1 MASADILQILYAK
14 QKTPEEFNFDAMW
27 APTVFD
33 LIPPFEVDKLRAI
46 ATSIKLSSKIDEK
59 YKMIKAILEPYGF
72 RKLHA
77 GTNRVVY
84 RHLECTNIVMKIAID
99 DTGMT
104 DNPREFENQQWL
116 KPFVTKTFDVSPC
129 GTVAISERIQPI
141 TTKEEFLSISED
153 IFDLITENIIGEYV
167 LEDIGTKFFRNWG
180 IRNGFGPVLLDY
192 PYVFRLDGAK
202 LYCNKEDPI
211 TGEICGGEIDYDDGF
226 NFLRCTKCG
235 AMVEAKLLKQD
246 IKQNKICI
254 KNEELNS
261 MIVNLVRGNDI
272 ISGNEIAETRATT
285 RNNRQNNMRRRES
298 YRQKTSGL
306 KASLMRGDIDYTNDI
321 KNVKE
326 EVEGKMI
333 TKETQR
339 IEIKSERHERRKTSY
354 DNKVKE
360 TKTEE
365 RPVRNIYNKEDKVEY
380 DTTSQFMKNGIK
392 EEQDKVVEEEQNDF
406 LDEATIKEMQEKM
419 INGFGISEDGLNQNQ
434 HEVQQKIKE
443 ESHEEEPSD
452 EIEEKYKEY
461 ANDDSYNP
469 TQKIPNKK
477 ALEQF

>member
-46 ATSIKLSSKIDEK
+46 ATSIKLSSKIDDK
-59 YKMIKAILEPYGF
+59 YKMIKDIVEPYGF

-153 IFDLITENIIGEYV
+153 IFDLITENIIGEYI

-202 LYCNKEDPI
+202 LYCNKDDPS
-211 TGEICGGEIDYDDGF
+211 TGEICGGEIEYDEGF

-285 RNNRQNNMRRRES
+285 RNNRQDNRKRRES

-326 EVEGKMI
+326 EVEDKMI

-339 IEIKSERHERRKTSY
+339 GKFKNERKRETPY

-365 RPVRNIYNKEDKVEY
+365 VSTRKVDNKENKVEY
-380 DTTSQFMKNGIK
+380 DTTSQFSDNGI
-392 EEQDKVVEEEQNDF
+392 EEE
-406 LDEATIKEMQEKM
+406 
-419 INGFGISEDGLNQNQ
+419 EDR
-434 HEVQQKIKE
+434 V
-443 ESHEEEPSD
+443 
-452 EIEEKYKEY
+452 IE
-461 ANDDSYNP
+461 
-469 TQKIPNKK
+469 
-477 ALEQF
+477 

>member
-46 ATSIKLSSKIDEK
+46 ATSIKLSSKIDDK
-59 YKMIKAILEPYGF
+59 YKMIKDIVEPYGF

-153 IFDLITENIIGEYV
+153 IFDLITENIIGEYI

-202 LYCNKEDPI
+202 LYCNKDDPI

-285 RNNRQNNMRRRES
+285 RNNRQDNRKRRES

-306 KASLMRGDIDYTNDI
+306 KASLMRGNIDYTNDI

-326 EVEGKMI
+326 EVEDKMI

-339 IEIKSERHERRKTSY
+339 VEVKSERHERRKTPY
-354 DNKVKE
+354 DNRVKE

-365 RPVRNIYNKEDKVEY
+365 RPVGKGCNKEDKVEY

-419 INGFGISEDGLNQNQ
+419 TNGFGISEDELNQNQ

-469 TQKIPNKK
+469 TQKISNKK

>member
-46 ATSIKLSSKIDEK
+46 ATSIKLSSKIDDK
-59 YKMIKAILEPYGF
+59 YKMIKDIVEPYGF

-153 IFDLITENIIGEYV
+153 IFDLITENIIGEYI

-202 LYCNKEDPI
+202 LYCNKDDPI

-285 RNNRQNNMRRRES
+285 RNNRQDNRKRRES

-326 EVEGKMI
+326 EVEDKMI

-339 IEIKSERHERRKTSY
+339 VEVKSERHERRKTPY
-354 DNKVKE
+354 DNRVKE

-365 RPVRNIYNKEDKVEY
+365 RPVGKGCNKEDKVEY

-419 INGFGISEDGLNQNQ
+419 TNGFGISEDELNQNQ

-452 EIEEKYKEY
+452 EIKEKYKEY

>member
-46 ATSIKLSSKIDEK
+46 ATSIKLSSKIDDK
-59 YKMIKAILEPYGF
+59 YKMIKDIVEPYGF

-153 IFDLITENIIGEYV
+153 IFDLITENIIGEYI

-202 LYCNKEDPI
+202 LYCNKDDPI

-285 RNNRQNNMRRRES
+285 RNNRQDNRKRRES

-306 KASLMRGDIDYTNDI
+306 KASLMRGNIDYTNDI

-326 EVEGKMI
+326 E
-333 TKETQR
+333 
-339 IEIKSERHERRKTSY
+339 IEDKSEIHERRKTPY
-354 DNKVKE
+354 DNRVKE

-365 RPVRNIYNKEDKVEY
+365 RPVGKACNKEDKVEY

-419 INGFGISEDGLNQNQ
+419 TNGFGISEDELNQNQ
-434 HEVQQKIKE
+434 HEAQQEIKE
-443 ESHEEEPSD
+443 ESNEEEPSD

>member
-46 ATSIKLSSKIDEK
+46 ATSIKLSSKIDDK
-59 YKMIKAILEPYGF
+59 YKMIKDIVEPYGF

-326 EVEGKMI
+326 EVEDKMI

-339 IEIKSERHERRKTSY
+339 VEVKSERHERRKTSY

-419 INGFGISEDGLNQNQ
+419 TNGFGISEDELNQNQ

>member
-46 ATSIKLSSKIDEK
+46 ATSIKLSSKIDDK
-59 YKMIKAILEPYGF
+59 YKMIKAIVEPYGF

-153 IFDLITENIIGEYV
+153 IFDLITENIIGEYI

-202 LYCNKEDPI
+202 LYCNKDDPI

-326 EVEGKMI
+326 EVEDKMI
-333 TKETQR
+333 AKETQR
-339 IEIKSERHERRKTSY
+339 VEVKSERHERRKTPY
-354 DNKVKE
+354 DNRVKE

-365 RPVRNIYNKEDKVEY
+365 RPVGKACNKEDKVEY

-406 LDEATIKEMQEKM
+406 LDEATIKEMQDKM
-419 INGFGISEDGLNQNQ
+419 TNGFGISEDELNQNQ
-434 HEVQQKIKE
+434 HEVQQEIKE

-461 ANDDSYNP
+461 ANDDSYNT

>member
-46 ATSIKLSSKIDEK
+46 ATSIKLSSKIDDK
-59 YKMIKAILEPYGF
+59 YKMIKDIVEPYGF

-153 IFDLITENIIGEYV
+153 IFDLITENIIGEYI

-202 LYCNKEDPI
+202 LYCNKDDPI

-285 RNNRQNNMRRRES
+285 RNNRQDNRKRRES

-306 KASLMRGDIDYTNDI
+306 KASLMRGNIDYTNDI

-326 EVEGKMI
+326 EVEDKMI

-339 IEIKSERHERRKTSY
+339 VEVKSKRHERRKTSY
-354 DNKVKE
+354 DNRVKE

-365 RPVRNIYNKEDKVEY
+365 RPVKAACNKENKVEY

-419 INGFGISEDGLNQNQ
+419 SNGFGISEDELNQNQ
-434 HEVQQKIKE
+434 HEAQQEIKE
-443 ESHEEEPSD
+443 ESNEEEPSD

>member
-46 ATSIKLSSKIDEK
+46 ATSIKLSSKIDDK
-59 YKMIKAILEPYGF
+59 YKMIKDIVEPYGF

-298 YRQKTSGL
+298 YRQRTSGL

-339 IEIKSERHERRKTSY
+339 IEVKSERHERRKTSY

-365 RPVRNIYNKEDKVEY
+365 RPVYNKEDKVEY